1 MLETITNNKA
11 ARTEIIKNCKT
22 AVLGQIKIQQ
32 KNLVYFTKKSN
43 KLLKEIDSNKFSG
56 EVLQSKKREFNSCCN
71 EINNIKKELI
81 AYYILSAKNCTKVPK
96 KMKKMGFKTREDYI
110 SWLDSN
116 WRENYD
122 KHTSADVYAKKNLL
136 KITGIDKIALCLI
149 ESGNDGISNAMNTK
163 IEKGGKTL

>member
-56 EVLQSKKREFNSCCN
+56 EVLQR
-71 EINNIKKELI
+71 KENLI
-81 AYYILSAKNCTKVPK
+81 VVV
-96 KMKKMGFKTREDYI
+96 MK
-110 SWLDSN
+110 
-116 WRENYD
+116 
-122 KHTSADVYAKKNLL
+122 
-136 KITGIDKIALCLI
+136 
-149 ESGNDGISNAMNTK
+149 
-163 IEKGGKTL
+163 